1 MAHSGKTMTFA
12 TDLVPNETDTY
23 NLGNANKQWKIH
35 GTVQGGQ
42 NGQVLKSNGTESSWE
57 DEYKIEI
64 LDLTGVT

>member
-12 TDLVPNETDTY
+12 TDLLPNENNIY
-23 NLGNANKQWKIH
+23 NLGNTNKQWKIY

-42 NGQVLKSNGTESSWE
+42 NGQVLKSDGAESTWQ

-64 LDLTGVT
+64 VRLA